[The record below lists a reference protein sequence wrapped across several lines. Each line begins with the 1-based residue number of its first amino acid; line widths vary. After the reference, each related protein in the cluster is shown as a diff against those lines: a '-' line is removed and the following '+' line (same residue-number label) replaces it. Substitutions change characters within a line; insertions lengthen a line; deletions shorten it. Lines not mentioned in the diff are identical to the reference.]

1 MKNTTVSTDW
11 WSHLNAFLVFRY
23 LMYGQK
29 RFRLGHGCH
38 LQLQLPERGA
48 LLAVGDDGHEDA
60 VTVQGLSSGGP
71 QRLVVKNRVGGA
83 ESSDDKF

>member
-1 MKNTTVSTDW
+1 
-11 WSHLNAFLVFRY
+11 
-23 LMYGQK
+23 MYGQK

-60 VTVQGLSSGGP
+60 VAVQGLSSGGP
-71 QRLVVKNRVGGA
+71 QRLVVKNRVSGA
-83 ESSDDKF
+83 EISDDKF